1 VSDRIW
7 RLICMFI
14 AAAEAILAA
23 WRVTRGEWIWVVL
36 NISVAVFFCWLV
48 IELVVKEVIAH
59 RPAGEL
65 E

>member
-1 VSDRIW
+1 
-7 RLICMFI
+7 MFI